1 MFATLRFYHAS
12 CPISGLSTTPK
23 VQSLHFLFTCTR
35 AVNYLMVLHC
45 QVNQALVLY
54 NCLQG
59 PTLKEFSTLISTQI
73 VIFPP
78 RSNFILYCSLDSQS
92 ETPSDTWIHGLP
104 FFILKTEVSDQA
116 NPDSSN
122 PGSITFR

>member
-1 MFATLRFYHAS
+1 
-12 CPISGLSTTPK
+12 
-23 VQSLHFLFTCTR
+23 
-35 AVNYLMVLHC
+35 MVLHC

-73 VIFPP
+73 VIFSP

-122 PGSITFR
+122 PSSITFRWVTPKDMTSLSFSFYMYEMKTFKNNLD